1 MKLNSNIFKIIK
13 SFNFVL
19 MEIMYSVNKSLN
31 LKKNLVSSEFSKNG
45 YLVIENF
52 IDQIVCNKIIEDI
65 DYFITKYP
73 EEIFNVN
80 NKNSDFRLW
89 GFENFSDEAKKYLMN
104 KKLNQIINN
113 YDILFKNKKSFVLGA
128 KLIANDHRMG
138 SGGGEWHKDRTNRK
152 YKYCKALVYLNDVD
166 ENNGPFQYIKGSHKS
181 SFLIR
186 NFIKKNFGFDK
197 KNFSDDEINNN
208 FYNDIVTFKKPK
220 GTVIIFDGTGI
231 HRGKP
236 IEKNIR
242 YALTNYYRNSDE
254 TFPYKMISQKN

>member
-1 MKLNSNIFKIIK
+1 
-13 SFNFVL
+13 
-19 MEIMYSVNKSLN
+19 
-31 LKKNLVSSEFSKNG
+31 
-45 YLVIENF
+45 
-52 IDQIVCNKIIEDI
+52 
-65 DYFITKYP
+65 
-73 EEIFNVN
+73 
-80 NKNSDFRLW
+80 
-89 GFENFSDEAKKYLMN
+89 MN

-152 YKYCKALVYLNDVD
+152 YKYCKAFVYLNDVD
-166 ENNGPFQYIKGSHKS
+166 ENNGPFQYIKGSHKG

-242 YALTNYYRNSDE
+242 YTLTNYRNSDE
-254 TFPYKMISQKN
+254 TFPYKMISQKTNLIFLYKHFNYLTFVFIIMNCIGFSFFPVLTIIIIFIFIKSVNTHFFIKNRH